1 MNYIFDVDG
10 TLTPSR
16 SKMDKEF
23 LEFFTNW
30 IATHNTTLVTGSP
43 KEMTIDQIGF
53 DLWEKLKVYQCSGN
67 DVYNKGVGIK
77 TNDWKLTNEANLF
90 LLDRLHGSLYS
101 VRTGKHFD
109 HRPGLCNFSV
119 VGRGAGPYQ
128 RQDYVWYD
136 EMTNERKAIADEFN
150 YGFKGHIQATVAGDT
165 GLDITPVGC
174 GKAQILP
181 DFEGEIVFFGDKTAL
196 GGNDHDIAVAVSSRP
211 QSVVHAVKSWENTYE
226 VLKGIV

>member
-16 SKMDKEF
+16 DKMDPEF
-23 LEFFTNW
+23 REFFVDW
-30 IATHNTTLVTGSP
+30 AKDRSVTLVTGSP

-53 DLWEKLKVYQCSGN
+53 DLWETLRCYQCSGN

-77 TNDWKLTNEANLF
+77 TNDWTLSHEANIF
-90 LLDRLHGSLYS
+90 LLDKLHSSRYT

-119 VGRGAGPYQ
+119 IGRNAGPLQ
-128 RQDYVWYD
+128 RQDYIWFE
-136 EMTNERKAIADEFN
+136 EMFQERKAIADEFN
-150 YGFKGHIQATVAGDT
+150 YRFKGQVMATVAGET

-181 DFEGEIVFFGDKTAL
+181 DFEGEITFFGDKTMV
-196 GGNDHDIAVAVSSRP
+196 GGNDHDIATALNFKNVNQVDDWR
-211 QSVVHAVKSWENTYE
+211 HTWKILLN
-226 VLKGIV
+226 